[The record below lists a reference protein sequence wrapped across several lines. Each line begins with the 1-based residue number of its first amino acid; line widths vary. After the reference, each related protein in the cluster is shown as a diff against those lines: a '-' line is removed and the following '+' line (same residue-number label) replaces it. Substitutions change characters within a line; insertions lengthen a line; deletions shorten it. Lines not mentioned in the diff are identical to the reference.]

1 MPTHH
6 AIGFALL
13 LAGISFGAHT
23 KIRAGSVPDCG
34 RLVHYVRPVYSQDA
48 KRRHIRG
55 TVSLRAVVG
64 VSGDIDKI
72 EVLKGDPI
80 LVAAALRAIKKWRYA
95 PCLLNG
101 DPVEWITLVEIP
113 FTLTQ

>member
-1 MPTHH
+1 VPTHH

-34 RLVHYVRPVYSQDA
+34 RLVRYVRPVYPQDA

-55 TVSLRAVVG
+55 AVSLRAVVG
-64 VSGDIDKI
+64 ARGDIDKI
-72 EVLKGDPI
+72 EVLEGDPI
-80 LVAAALRAIKKWRYA
+80 FVAASLRAVKKWRYS

-101 DPVEWITLVEIP
+101 DPVEWITLIEIP
-113 FTLTQ
+113 FTLNQ